1 MNKNFADKKISS
13 EMKNAIKN
21 KDAASLIS
29 NLNSEDK
36 KLLDSLL
43 NDEKK
48 RKEFL
53 SSPEAKAI
61 ISSLFKGR

>member
-13 EMKNAIKN
+13 EMKNSIKN
-21 KDAASLIS
+21 KDAASLMS
-29 NLNSEDK
+29 ALNAEDK
-36 KLLDSLL
+36 KLLDTLL

-61 ISSLFKGR
+61 ISALFKGR

>member
-1 MNKNFADKKISS
+1 MNKNFANKKISN

-21 KDAASLIS
+21 KDAASLMS
-29 NLNSEDK
+29 NLNAEDK
-36 KLLDSLL
+36 KLLDTLL